1 MKSDSECILK
11 STLWNMGLA
20 DELGVKDNGKKEI
33 QTSVLSSQIVNALW
47 VDAVKEDLGI
57 WQNPMKE
64 NKLIQDR
71 RG

>member
-33 QTSVLSSQIVNALW
+33 QTSALSSQIVNALW

-71 RG
+71 GG